1 MEKVSRREAKKLIE
15 QRQDLTVIETLEEPY
30 FRKYHLPGARNV
42 PFSHGDNGF
51 DEQIQTVAPDKSAPI
66 LVYCHDA
73 DCDSSTKAARRL
85 VELGYSEVYDYEA
98 GKVDWKEAGLP
109 VEDSEHPSG

>member
-1 MEKVSRREAKKLIE
+1 MEKVSRQEAKKLIE
-15 QRQDLTVIETLEEPY
+15 QRQDLTVVETLEEQY

-42 PFSHGDNGF
+42 PFTNGF
-51 DEQIQTVAPDKSAPI
+51 DEQIQRVVPDKTAPI
-66 LVYCHDA
+66 LVYCQDA
-73 DCDSSTKAARRL
+73 DCDSSAKAAERL

-109 VEDSEHPSG
+109 IEDSEHSSG